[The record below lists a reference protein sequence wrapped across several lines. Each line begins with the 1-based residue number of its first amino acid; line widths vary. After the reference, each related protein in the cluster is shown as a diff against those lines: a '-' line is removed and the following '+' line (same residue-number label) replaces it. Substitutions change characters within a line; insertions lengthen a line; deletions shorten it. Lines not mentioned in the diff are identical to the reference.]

1 MQLING
7 NGLEDVSLDDDEMEL
22 EQEREP
28 IDIDFLIKTVVE
40 GEKEGLKANEILDPD
55 ELEAYNEFN
64 EHEHKQIDGHYD
76 NLVPALDKTT
86 LNMLAMN
93 VVNWVLWDE
102 QTRKDWSLRE
112 SDGIRLLGVSDKK
125 LTKPLFE
132 GASSVVHPL
141 LAESVVQ
148 FNSRAL
154 EEIWPPEG
162 PVKAVVL
169 GDKTEERNAQ
179 AERVESYMNYQY
191 TEDMPGAFEEED
203 ALLFRLP
210 LSGSCFKKVY
220 YDPLL
225 DKLCSRLIEPSDFIV
240 PFSAT
245 DLQTASRFT
254 HRFREMHNTVLK
266 KLASGYYHTDKNLTI
281 PNNETWDY
289 PKIKT
294 EIDHTE
300 GRQRVG
306 LDDSRHTMLEMY
318 VDLDLKGFE
327 DMDATGKLTGVALPY
342 IVTVNRDNHETLR
355 IQRNWSPDDDKK
367 EKTVNCVHYKFMPG
381 LGFYGYGLFHLI
393 GGLGIAATG
402 ALNALLDSAAFANLQ
417 GGYKTRDSR
426 IPGGDTPLKPGEW
439 REINSSAEELSK
451 AFFPIPYKQPSPVL
465 FQLLSYLDNIGS
477 KFVSSDIM
485 TGDANPNAPVGT
497 TLALIEQGAKTFS
510 AIFRRLHVAHR
521 NEFRILARLNALYI
535 PEDGYPYFTAQGDR
549 QIYASDFDKR
559 VDIIPVSDPSIV
571 SGAQRIVQAQ
581 AVLDLATKYPDK
593 INQEAAIRTMLQ
605 AIRVPN
611 YEELMKI
618 NESITQQQ
626 QKMGELDIA
635 IKQAELD
642 KLKSQQKL
650 IDAQRTESSMKG
662 IFAAQQ
668 AAQVV
673 LTAADPL
680 QLSQVADELYIS
692 AGGTDANGLPLG
704 SPEQIANAMNGTAST
719 QQAQAQPTIPK
730 NTSPMFPAN
739 PPNNEPIEPQ
749 LPQGMDKNAMLSPDT
764 GMNHGIETMRSDST
778 LQ

>member
-1 MQLING
+1 
-7 NGLEDVSLDDDEMEL
+7 
-22 EQEREP
+22 
-28 IDIDFLIKTVVE
+28 
-40 GEKEGLKANEILDPD
+40 
-55 ELEAYNEFN
+55 
-64 EHEHKQIDGHYD
+64 
-76 NLVPALDKTT
+76 
-86 LNMLAMN
+86 
-93 VVNWVLWDE
+93 
-102 QTRKDWSLRE
+102 
-112 SDGIRLLGVSDKK
+112 
-125 LTKPLFE
+125 
-132 GASSVVHPL
+132 
-141 LAESVVQ
+141 
-148 FNSRAL
+148 
-154 EEIWPPEG
+154 
-162 PVKAVVL
+162 
-169 GDKTEERNAQ
+169 
-179 AERVESYMNYQY
+179 
-191 TEDMPGAFEEED
+191 
-203 ALLFRLP
+203 
-210 LSGSCFKKVY
+210 
-220 YDPLL
+220 
-225 DKLCSRLIEPSDFIV
+225 
-240 PFSAT
+240 
-245 DLQTASRFT
+245 
-254 HRFREMHNTVLK
+254 
-266 KLASGYYHTDKNLTI
+266 
-281 PNNETWDY
+281 
-289 PKIKT
+289 
-294 EIDHTE
+294 
-300 GRQRVG
+300 
-306 LDDSRHTMLEMY
+306 MLEMY

-327 DMDATGKLTGVALPY
+327 DMDASGKFTGVALPY

-355 IQRNWSPDDDKK
+355 IQRNWDPSDDRKN
-367 EKTVNCVHYKFMPG
+367 KTVNCIHYKFMPG

-477 KFVSSDIM
+477 KFVSSDVM

-535 PEDGYPYFTAQGDR
+535 PEEGYPYFTAQGDR
-549 QIYASDFDKR
+549 KIYASDFDKR

-581 AVLDLATKYPDK
+581 AVLDLATRYPDK
-593 INQEAAIRTMLQ
+593 INQEKAIRTMLQ
-605 AIRVPN
+605 AIRVSN

-618 NESITQQQ
+618 NESIAQQQ
-626 QKMGELDIA
+626 QKLGELDIA

-642 KLKSQQKL
+642 KLKAQQKL

-673 LTAADPL
+673 LGSINPL

-692 AGGTDANGLPLG
+692 AGGIDANGLPLG
-704 SPEQIANAMNGTAST
+704 APEQIAAAMNGTAPIGAPASI
-719 QQAQAQPTIPK
+719 IPQ

-739 PPNNEPIEPQ
+739 PQNDEPIEPQ
-749 LPQGMDKNAMLSPDT
+749 LPQGMIDDAMQSPNT
-764 GMNHGIETMRSDST
+764 GMNQGIETMRSDSM